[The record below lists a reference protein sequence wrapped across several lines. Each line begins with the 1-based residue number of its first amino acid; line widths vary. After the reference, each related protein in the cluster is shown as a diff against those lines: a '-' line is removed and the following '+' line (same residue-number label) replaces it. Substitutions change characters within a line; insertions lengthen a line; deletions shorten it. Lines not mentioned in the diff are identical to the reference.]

1 MVHLAAIPASGEVD
15 PAAGGLRR
23 NATLYLSNDND
34 SYTTSVYGSRF
45 ASQDLPTTEMPED
58 EMPREVA
65 YRMIKDELSLD
76 GNPILK
82 CVFQEQSIPQHRVLI
97 TCRASTVLHPLSP
110 PTWYVHNM
118 ARG

>member
-1 MVHLAAIPASGEVD
+1 MVHLAAIPASEEVD

-82 CVFQEQSIPQHRVLI
+82 YAFLRAVDSQHHILI
-97 TCRASTVLHPLSP
+97 CRASQSCILCHHLHGKF
-110 PTWYVHNM
+110 
-118 ARG
+118 RGE

>member
-1 MVHLAAIPASGEVD
+1 MVHLAAIPASEEVD

-82 CVFQEQSIPQHRVLI
+82 YAIPRAVDSQHHILICHAAQSCILCNH
-97 TCRASTVLHPLSP
+97 LHGKS
-110 PTWYVHNM
+110 
-118 ARG
+118 RRE